1 MSYGSAVRASLG
13 VAAGGA
19 LADWSVLVFLY
30 LLMVP
35 VDGCR
40 IGVTKGDRLIEII
53 LVPTL

>member
-1 MSYGSAVRASLG
+1 VRASLG

-40 IGVTKGDRLIEII
+40 IGVTKGQIVLNNELDR
-53 LVPTL
+53 

>member
-30 LLMVP
+30 LLMVH

-40 IGVTKGDRLIEII
+40 IGVTKGHRLIKII
-53 LVPTL
+53 LVLTM

>member
-1 MSYGSAVRASLG
+1 VRASLG

-30 LLMVP
+30 LLMVH

-40 IGVTKGDRLIEII
+40 IGVTKGHRLIKII
-53 LVPTL
+53 LVLTL

>member
-1 MSYGSAVRASLG
+1 VRASLG

-40 IGVTKGDRLIEII
+40 IGVTKGHRLIEII
-53 LVPTL
+53 LVLTL